1 LARVK
6 TGALVK
12 KIDRGMIIDIDLE
25 PVVGSETGKTRPCIV
40 VTNNIFNRILSV
52 VQVVPIT
59 EWSEKKAQ
67 VKTNIVLEPNE
78 ENNLSKKSIADCLQN
93 RPVDYVKRKAK
104 FRGYIDRET
113 MLKIDSALKVIFAL

>member
-1 LARVK
+1 LARLK
-6 TGALVK
+6 TGVLVK
-12 KIDRGMIIDIDLE
+12 KIDRGMIIDIDLD
-25 PVVGSETGKTRPCIV
+25 PVIGSETGKTRPCIV

-67 VKTNIVLEPNE
+67 VKTNITLEPND

-113 MLKIDSALKVIFAL
+113 MLKIDSALKIIFAL

>member
-1 LARVK
+1 V
-6 TGALVK
+6 LVK
-12 KIDRGMIIDIDLE
+12 KIERGMVIDLNLE

-59 EWSEKKAQ
+59 QWSEKKVQ
-67 VKTNIVLEPNE
+67 VKTNIVLKPND
-78 ENNLSKKSIADCLQN
+78 ENNLSKKLIADCLQN

-104 FRGYIDRET
+104 FRGYIDQET
-113 MLKIDSALKVIFAL
+113 MLKIDSALKIIFAL

>member
-6 TGALVK
+6 TGVLVK
-12 KIDRGMIIDIDLE
+12 KIDRGMIIDINLE

-40 VTNNIFNRILSV
+40 VTNNIFNSILSV
-52 VQVVPIT
+52 IQVVPIT

-67 VKTNIVLEPNE
+67 VKTNITLEPND

-113 MLKIDSALKVIFAL
+113 MLKIDSALKIIFAL

>member
-1 LARVK
+1 MV
-6 TGALVK
+6 
-12 KIDRGMIIDIDLE
+12 IDINLE
-25 PVVGSETGKTRPCIV
+25 PVIGSETGKTRPCII

-113 MLKIDSALKVIFAL
+113 MLKIDSALKIIFAL